1 MTSIVTLERKICMD
15 SEFLNKNIINN
26 IFAKIKDITN
36 NECSKDTGYFLSII
50 KINKIKDNYISPNC
64 ENVFI
69 VEFQAE
75 TLKPDIGKNFK
86 GEVCMIF
93 SGGVFLNIKNK
104 VKVLIPTISLNEYEF
119 NKTDNSYI
127 NKKDNKKKINVKDEL
142 TVSIT
147 GSKYSK
153 KNFSCFG
160 NLIE

>member
-15 SEFLNKNIINN
+15 SEYLDKNIINN
-26 IFAKIKDITN
+26 IFKKIKDITN
-36 NECSKDTGYFLSII
+36 NECSKDTGYFLEII

-69 VEFQAE
+69 VEFEAE
-75 TLKPDIGKNFK
+75 ILKPDIGKNFK

-104 VKVLIPTISLNEYEF
+104 LKVLIPTISLNEYDF
-119 NKTDNSYI
+119 NQTENIYV